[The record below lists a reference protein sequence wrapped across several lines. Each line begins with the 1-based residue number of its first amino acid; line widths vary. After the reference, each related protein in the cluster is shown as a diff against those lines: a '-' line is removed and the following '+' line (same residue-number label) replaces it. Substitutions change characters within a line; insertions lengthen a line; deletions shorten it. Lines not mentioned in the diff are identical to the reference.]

1 MDEMMLVYTTWPD
14 AETAQA
20 AGIAAVEAGLAAC
33 ANILGPI
40 QSIYRWEGEM
50 QQQTELAM
58 LLKTRAALAEPL
70 KAMILARHPYSTPCV
85 IGLPVSREGSNAG
98 FLSWIEEQTMSDAR
112 QMPAGPDN

>member
-20 AGIAAVEAGLAAC
+20 AGVAAVEAGLAAC

-40 QSIYRWEGEM
+40 QSIYRWEGQM
-50 QQQTELAM
+50 QRQGELAM
-58 LLKTRAALAEPL
+58 VLKTRAGLAEPL
-70 KAMILARHPYSTPCV
+70 KAMILARHPYTTPCV

-98 FLSWIEEQTMSDAR
+98 FLLWIEEQTMSDVR
-112 QMPAGPDN
+112 QRPGALDN